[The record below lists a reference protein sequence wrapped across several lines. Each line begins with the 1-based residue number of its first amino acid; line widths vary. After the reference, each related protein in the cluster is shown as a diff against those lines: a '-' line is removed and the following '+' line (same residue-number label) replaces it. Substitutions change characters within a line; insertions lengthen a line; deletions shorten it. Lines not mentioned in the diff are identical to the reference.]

1 MRPDRR
7 IFRRRS
13 LLPGLLLCLALY
25 LPARLSARSSDTV
38 TLLFLGD
45 LMMHRAQLES
55 ARIPGRD
62 TLQSASYRF
71 DGYFTHLRGLTDSAD
86 FVVANL
92 ECTLEALPYS
102 GYPAF
107 SAPRSFAEEARRSG
121 IDLFLLANNH
131 ICDKGRRGLAAT
143 ADALDS
149 IRALR
154 TGCFRDSLD
163 EARNNP
169 FLHTVGGHRI
179 AFINFTYGTNGI
191 PVPPPWIV
199 PGTDTAQVRR
209 SVRRAREAEA
219 DLIIALPHWGD
230 EYRTE
235 PSGTQR
241 FWQEYLYRLGV
252 DAIVGTHPHVVQPVE
267 RDTSGDGRLRRVTF
281 FSLGNAVSNMS
292 ARNTRTGLMAELRIV
307 RDADGKSRIAA
318 ARGIWTWCSRAGRY
332 GEGYTV
338 LPIAAMEGRRGE
350 FRNPAD
356 YDLMMNEYKR
366 LKSIVESWK
375 DGN

>member
-1 MRPDRR
+1 MKLKR
-7 IFRRRS
+7 I
-13 LLPGLLLCLALY
+13 LY
-25 LPARLSARSSDTV
+25 RTILLSALTLFQPVRSAAGTSDTV
-38 TLLFLGD
+38 SLLFLGD
-45 LMMHRAQLES
+45 LMMHRAQLEA

-62 TLQSASYRF
+62 TLRSGSYRF
-71 DGYFTHLRGLTDSAD
+71 DSYFTHLRGLTDSAD

-102 GYPAF
+102 GYPSF

-149 IRALR
+149 LRALR

-169 FLHTVGGHRI
+169 FLCTVGGHRI

-191 PVPPPWIV
+191 PVPSPWIV
-199 PGTDTAQVRR
+199 PRTDTAQVRR
-209 SVRRAREAEA
+209 SIRKAREAEA

-235 PSGTQR
+235 PSRTQL
-241 FWQEYLYRLGV
+241 FWQQFLYSLGV

-267 RDTSGDGRLRRVTF
+267 RETAEDGLLRRVTF
-281 FSLGNAVSNMS
+281 FSLGNTVSNMS
-292 ARNTRTGLMAELRIV
+292 ARNTRTGMMAELRIV
-307 RDADGKSRIAA
+307 RDAQGRSRIAA

-332 GEGYTV
+332 GDGYTV
-338 LPIAAMEGRRGE
+338 LPVSVTEDRRSE

-375 DGN
+375 NGN